1 MFSSSLAVSMTSIEN
16 YDKTMRVNKTS
27 VLKSFSCVLLKFIAL
42 NINIL
47 LVNILLFQDFSWI
60 AFYLMMKYQ
69 VTVFNNHDLWRIIFF
84 FYEIIF
90 YFTIDNIKKE
100 ISILTE
106 DEAYLLKSKYKTII
120 NSIKLINLGF
130 GWFLFLFYVFYCLTL
145 IMG

>member
-27 VLKSFSCVLLKFIAL
+27 VLKSFSCVLLNFIAL

-120 NSIKLINLGF
+120 NHVKLINLGF
-130 GWFLFLFYVFYCLTL
+130 GWFLFLFYVFYCLRL

>member
-1 MFSSSLAVSMTSIEN
+1 MTSIEN

-27 VLKSFSCVLLKFIAL
+27 FLKSFSCLLLKIIGL

-106 DEAYLLKSKYKTII
+106 DEAYLWKSKYKTII
-120 NSIKLINLGF
+120 NNVKLINLGF
-130 GWFLFLFYVFYCLTL
+130 GLFLFLFYVFYCLSL

>member
-1 MFSSSLAVSMTSIEN
+1 MTSFEN

-27 VLKSFSCVLLKFIAL
+27 FLKSFSCLLLKIIGL

>member
-1 MFSSSLAVSMTSIEN
+1 MTSFEN

-27 VLKSFSCVLLKFIAL
+27 FLKSFSCLLLKIIGL

-120 NSIKLINLGF
+120 NNVKLINLGF
-130 GWFLFLFYVFYCLTL
+130 GLFQFLFYVFYCLRL

>member
-1 MFSSSLAVSMTSIEN
+1 MTSIEN

-27 VLKSFSCVLLKFIAL
+27 FLKSFSCLLLKIIGL